1 MLPRALGLGAAVVLV
16 AGWTSRPA
24 SRSDKYVAE
33 MNGAQETPANNG
45 KATGHAELTLD
56 GTKLRFAVEVKDL
69 SGPATAA
76 HIHVGPSGVA
86 GPPVYTFQ
94 LKSKDPTGS
103 VAEGMIDLTKDASSG
118 VSGDSLKTLLNNG
131 NAYINVHTKNF
142 PGGEVRGQ
150 VMKKS

>member
-1 MLPRALGLGAAVVLV
+1 MLPRVLGLGAAVVLV
-16 AGWTSRPA
+16 AGWTTRPVA
-24 SRSDKYVAE
+24 RSDKYVAE

-45 KATGHAELTLD
+45 KATGRAELTLD
-56 GTKLRFAVEVKDL
+56 GTKLQFSVEVKDL
-69 SGPATAA
+69 SGPPTAA

-103 VAEGMIDLTKDASSG
+103 VAEGTIDLTKDASSG

>member
-1 MLPRALGLGAAVVLV
+1 MLPRVLGLGAVVLI
-16 AGWTSRPA
+16 AGWTTRPTP

-45 KATGHAELTLD
+45 KSTGRAELTLD
-56 GTKLRFAVEVKDL
+56 GTKLRYEVEVKDL
-69 SGPATAA
+69 SGPPTAA

-94 LKSKDPTGS
+94 LKSRDASGE
-103 VAEGMIDLTKDASSG
+103 VAEGTIDLTKDASSG
-118 VSGDSLKTLLNNG
+118 VSGDSLRTLLNNG

-142 PGGEVRGQ
+142 PNGEVRGQ
-150 VMKKS
+150 VIKKS